1 MIVLDT
7 NVLSELM
14 RPEPA
19 AAVLRWIDSHAAEEL
34 FTSSITMAEILHGI
48 ERLPDGKRKHR
59 LHTYALA
66 MFEDDFAD
74 RILPFNADAAVH
86 YSTLV
91 TTREQSGKP
100 VGLADAQIAA
110 ICRAQKA
117 KLATRNVKDFEN
129 TGVAIICPW
138 TAATAS

>member
-19 AAVLRWIDSHAAEEL
+19 AAVLRWIDSQAAEDL
-34 FTSSITMAEILHGI
+34 FTSSITMAEILQGI
-48 ERLPDGKRKHR
+48 ERLPDGKRKHN
-59 LHTYALA
+59 LQTHALA

-74 RILPFNADAAVH
+74 RILAFDAYAAVH
-86 YSTLV
+86 YSELV

-100 VGLADAQIAA
+100 VGFADAQIAA
-110 ICRAQKA
+110 ICRAQQA
-117 KLATRNVKDFEN
+117 KLATRNVKDFED
-129 TGVAIICPW
+129 TEVDIIDPW
-138 TAATAS
+138 KISKS

>member
-7 NVLSELM
+7 SVLSELM

-19 AAVLRWIDSHAAEEL
+19 AAVLRWIDSHAAEDL

-48 ERLPDGKRKHR
+48 ERLPDGKRKHS
-59 LHTYALA
+59 LHNHALA

-74 RILPFNADAAVH
+74 RILTFDAYAAVH
-86 YSTLV
+86 YSKLV
-91 TTREQSGKP
+91 TAREQSGKP

-117 KLATRNVKDFEN
+117 KLATRNVKDFEG
-129 TGVAIICPW
+129 TAVDIINPW
-138 TAATAS
+138 TAAMAS

>member
-19 AAVLRWIDSHAAEEL
+19 ATVLRWIDSKAAEEL
-34 FTSSITMAEILHGI
+34 FTSAITMAEILHGI
-48 ERLPDGKRKHR
+48 ERLPDGRRKHS
-59 LHTYALA
+59 LHTHAMA
-66 MFEDDFAD
+66 MFEHDFAD
-74 RILPFNADAAVH
+74 RILPFDAYAALH

-91 TTREQSGKP
+91 TAREQSGKP

-110 ICRAQKA
+110 ICRAQQA
-117 KLATRNVKDFEN
+117 KLATRNVKDFEG
-129 TGVAIICPW
+129 TGVDIINPW
-138 TAATAS
+138 IA

>member
-19 AAVLRWIDSHAAEEL
+19 ASVLRWIDSQAAEDL
-34 FTSSITMAEILHGI
+34 FTSAITMAEILHGI
-48 ERLPDGKRKHR
+48 ERLPDGKRKYS
-59 LHTYALA
+59 LHTHALA
-66 MFEDDFAD
+66 MFEVDFAD
-74 RILPFNADAAVH
+74 RILSFDAYAALY
-86 YSTLV
+86 YSKLV

-110 ICRAQKA
+110 ICLAQQA
-117 KLATRNVKDFEN
+117 KLATRNVKDFEE
-129 TGVAIICPW
+129 TEVDIINPW
-138 TAATAS
+138 QA